1 MTSTKTSTSLFQAKI
16 FPINKP
22 PFFAGPDYHFW
33 KNKMTWFLESLD
45 LEIWKTILFG
55 YTFPTKEVDGG
66 KIKKTVDKY
75 SEEENR
81 KL

>member
-1 MTSTKTSTSLFQAKI
+1 MTSTGTSTKTSTSLFQAGS

-22 PFFAGPDYHFW
+22 PFFVMSDYHFW

-66 KIKKTVDKY
+66 QIKNTLD
-75 SEEENR
+75 ENFN
-81 KL
+81 